1 MNNAMK
7 GLMLS
12 GMVFPGLGQVVLKRY
27 KRGIALMLAV
37 LACLVM
43 LTVEAIER
51 ALVILEKIEAT
62 GEIIDLAQ
70 ITDAATQATTS
81 SANWILNG
89 IFLLIVLIWIA
100 GSVDAYRI
108 GKQKDQLEH
117 KRTQPIGDKT
127 IYTG

>member
-12 GMVFPGLGQVVLKRY
+12 GIVLPGLGQVVLKRY

-51 ALVILEKIEAT
+51 ALVILEKIETT
-62 GEIIDLAQ
+62 GGIIDLAQ
-70 ITDAATQATTS
+70 ITDAATRATTS
-81 SANWILNG
+81 SPSWIFNG

-117 KRTQPIGDKT
+117 SRTQPTGRET
-127 IYTG
+127 SYTR